1 MNILMVCMGNICR
14 SPMAEGIAR
23 HIAAQTGRDDLHF
36 DSAGT
41 HAYHI
46 GEAPDERAQAEMQR
60 RGLDISDLR
69 ARAFRQEDFSEF
81 DVIMVADDHNAEN
94 VRAMAGNDEQRSK
107 IIKMLDSGCGSD
119 ENVADPYYGGEE
131 GFARVY
137 QQLHSALT
145 TYLDRL

>member
-1 MNILMVCMGNICR
+1 MKILMVCMGNICR

-23 HIAAQTGRDDLHF
+23 QLAAQAARDDLNF

-46 GEAPDERAQAEMQR
+46 GEAPDDRAQAEMR
-60 RGLDISDLR
+60 RHGIDISDLR

-107 IIKMLDSGCGSD
+107 IIKMLDSGYGRD

-137 QQLHSALT
+137 QQLHSALK

>member
-23 HIAAQTGRDDLHF
+23 HLARQAGRDDLNF

-46 GEAPDERAQAEMQR
+46 GEVPDERAQAEMQR
-60 RGLDISDLR
+60 HGLDISDLR
-69 ARAFRQEDFSEF
+69 ARAFRQEDFNEF

-94 VRAMAGNDEQRSK
+94 VRAMANNDQQRRK
-107 IIKMLDSGCGSD
+107 IIKMLDSGCGNN
-119 ENVADPYYGGEE
+119 ENVGDPYYGGEE

-137 QQLHSALT
+137 QQLHSALK

>member
-1 MNILMVCMGNICR
+1 MKILMVCMGNICR

-23 HIAAQTGRDDLHF
+23 HLANEAGRHDLSF

-46 GEAPDERAQAEMQR
+46 GKAPDERAQAEMQR
-60 RGLDISDLR
+60 HGLDISDLR
-69 ARAFRQEDFSEF
+69 ARAFRQEDFSKF

-94 VRAMAGNDEQRSK
+94 VRAMTNNDEQRSK
-107 IIKMLDSGCGSD
+107 IIKMLDSGCGND

-137 QQLHSALT
+137 QQLYSALQ